1 MKIGIYPGSFDPV
14 TCGHLDII
22 ERAAAQVDHLI
33 VAVLHNYQ
41 KGNGLFSVD
50 ERKEML
56 GAVTSHLNNIEI
68 DSFSGL
74 LVDYAKYKNTNLII
88 RGLRNGADLAAE
100 MQLAQMN
107 KKLLPSVETIFLMTA
122 PEHLFVSSS
131 SVRELMLYK
140 RLPQGI
146 VPTYVEEQL
155 KNKWNKG

>member
-22 ERAAAQVDHLI
+22 ERAARQVDHLI
-33 VAVLHNYQ
+33 VAVLYNYK

-56 GAVTSHLNNIEI
+56 RAVTGHLDNVEI

-74 LVDYAKYKNTNLII
+74 LVDYVTEKNAHLII
-88 RGLRNGADLAAE
+88 RGIRGVADLEAE
-100 MQLAQMN
+100 MQLAQIN
-107 KKLLPSVETIFLMTA
+107 KQLLTSVETIFLMTA
-122 PEHLFVSSS
+122 PQYQYVSSS
-131 SVRELMLYK
+131 SIRELTFYG
-140 RLPQGI
+140 RLAPGM
-146 VPTYVEEQL
+146 VPTYVEAQL